1 MPLYIHGQPHRLTS
15 NWKFTERNSIMAKS
29 AKKTN
34 FSVPAKTTIKKVKLQ
49 ELVRG
54 KEDITASDVWSFVR
68 THAGNQPSNVTIDTL
83 DNVDASADKPFP
95 FTNMTKDG
103 RRSRIFWSMI
113 QGVENVKGEKKSHRL
128 DHFFKL
134 LLHKHSHQ
142 PLIDGRASV
151 LPSFLITITITI
163 TNEDD

>member
-1 MPLYIHGQPHRLTS
+1 
-15 NWKFTERNSIMAKS
+15 MAKS

-49 ELVRG
+49 ELGRG

-128 DHFFKL
+128 DHFFKFACREGMSKVQML
-134 LLHKHSHQ
+134 DILAAFNGGFSRSSKSYGTAFIKLVATPPQ
-142 PLIDGRASV
+142 A
-151 LPSFLITITITI
+151 
-163 TNEDD
+163 